1 MAEPGPRLAAVPPPP
16 AGPRPA
22 AAAAPARPGAGR
34 RERVA
39 LLVLAALL
47 VVAVIGFAS
56 EHVRNAR
63 LEARV
68 VSLTTELDA
77 TLSRLHAHELRL
89 DEVRAAVASLHA
101 LVQADPAP
109 PSQAPAQP

>member
-1 MAEPGPRLAAVPPPP
+1 
-16 AGPRPA
+16 
-22 AAAAPARPGAGR
+22 
-34 RERVA
+34 VA

-47 VVAVIGFAS
+47 VVAGIGLAS
-56 EHVRNAR
+56 ELVRNAR

-89 DEVRAAVASLHA
+89 DEVRAAVANLHA

-109 PSQAPAQP
+109 PPPPAQP